1 MGNRKILGVTG
12 IRSEYDIMSSV
23 FKAIHMHDCLDLK
36 LAVMGAH
43 LSDMY
48 GYTISEIYNDGF
60 LIVDEIDSLLNSDR
74 DSARVKGLGIQLQS
88 LVQTVTREKP
98 DILLVLGDREESIT
112 TALIGAYMN
121 IPVAHIG
128 GGDRVVGNVDDQIR
142 HAVSK
147 LAHIHFVT
155 NIESEN
161 RLVKLGE
168 QPFRI
173 YNVGNP
179 GLDRLLAVEF
189 MSKKEI
195 SESLGFNLIESEP
208 ILMVIQHVLSSE
220 IDHAYSQMT
229 ETLIAI
235 EELGIQTIL
244 SCPNS
249 DAGGQQMIKAIDEF
263 RDLPNLYVA
272 KNIPRKEFVNLFRIA
287 DCLLGNSSA
296 GILEAPLLHLPVVNV
311 GNRQIGRLHSNNVL
325 FVSHNRKEI
334 KDAVLKSLFDE
345 EYKLQ
350 VAKCKNPYGNGDA
363 SNKIVEILN
372 SITLDNNLIIKDI
385 TY

>member
-23 FKAIHMHDCLDLK
+23 FKAIHMNDNLDLK

-60 LIVDEIDSLLNSDR
+60 SIVDEIDSLLNSDR
-74 DSARVKGLGIQLQS
+74 DSARVKGLGVQLQS
-88 LVQTVTREKP
+88 LVQTVVREKP

-112 TALIGAYMN
+112 TALVGSYMN

-155 NIESEN
+155 NTESEN
-161 RLVKLGE
+161 RLIRLGE

-173 YNVGNP
+173 HNVGNP
-179 GLDRLLAVEF
+179 GLDRLLAVET

-220 IDHAYSQMT
+220 INDAYSQMT
-229 ETLIAI
+229 ETLLAI

-263 RDLPNLYVA
+263 RHLPNLYVA
-272 KNIPRKEFVNLFRIA
+272 KSIPRKEFVNLFRIV

-296 GILEAPLLHLPVVNV
+296 GILESPLLGLPVVNV
-311 GNRQIGRLHSNNVL
+311 GNRQIGRLHSENVL
-325 FVSHNRKEI
+325 FVNHNRKEI
-334 KDAVLKSLFDE
+334 KDAVLKSLFDD

-350 VAKCKNPYGNGDA
+350 VSKCNNPYGNGDA
-363 SNKIVEILN
+363 ANKIVEILN
-372 SITLDNNLIIKDI
+372 SVDLDDNLIIKDI

>member
-23 FKAIHMHDCLDLK
+23 FKAIHMNDNLDLK

-60 LIVDEIDSLLNSDR
+60 SIVDEIDSLLNSDR
-74 DSARVKGLGIQLQS
+74 DSARVKGLGVQLQS
-88 LVQTVTREKP
+88 LVQTVVREKP

-112 TALIGAYMN
+112 TALVGSYMN

-155 NIESEN
+155 NTESEN
-161 RLVKLGE
+161 RLIRLGE

-173 YNVGNP
+173 HNVGNP
-179 GLDRLLAVEF
+179 GLDRLLAVET

-208 ILMVIQHVLSSE
+208 IWMVIQHVLSSE
-220 IDHAYSQMT
+220 INDAYSQMT
-229 ETLIAI
+229 ETLLAI

-263 RDLPNLYVA
+263 RHLPNLYVA
-272 KNIPRKEFVNLFRIA
+272 KSIPRKEFVNLFRIV

-296 GILEAPLLHLPVVNV
+296 GILESPLLGLPVVNV
-311 GNRQIGRLHSNNVL
+311 GNRQIGRLHSENVL
-325 FVSHNRKEI
+325 FVNHNRKEI
-334 KDAVLKSLFDE
+334 KDAVLKSLFDD

-350 VAKCKNPYGNGDA
+350 VSKCNNPYGNGDA
-363 SNKIVEILN
+363 ANKIVEILN
-372 SITLDNNLIIKDI
+372 SVDLDDNLIIKDI